1 MCITPTRTGTYG
13 VETYRTPISCM
24 NYNTFGIESQPSSLL
39 QHGKDWLSFL
49 TYNLQ
54 LNLFRFGDTGL
65 MPTTSYAMILA
76 IQESDQA
83 VNTNL
88 IHIRLTRAH

>member
-1 MCITPTRTGTYG
+1 MCIAPTRKTTT
-13 VETYRTPISCM
+13 ELKLIERPLTCI

-39 QHGKDWLSFL
+39 QHGKDWLSFFE
-49 TYNLQ
+49 LQ

-83 VNTNL
+83 VNTNP